1 MKRFLI
7 LTLCAIMLFSGCG
20 AVTEVTET
28 VASEGPEETDE
39 INDIP
44 KFPQGGIDKILDS
57 NEIIKIVVL
66 EDTYVQGGSYATQNF
81 GKEETIEN
89 KAISKS
95 GETGGQRISLFKF
108 DVSQLERDFS
118 GRVRMVFKVFDMQES
133 ATPRTIRVYSCD
145 PYKWEADKV
154 TYNTMC
160 ELEDLVATMSVVGTG
175 IKYVDVTD
183 YVTSALKY
191 GDEYISLCFEGDSNT
206 EYRTRIEAF
215 EKKGGMAAYLEVTT
229 GNMAFATELPYSGED
244 PWDVAAEAVSTWLH
258 RWEIIKQSG
267 SQDVETI
274 VKDADEYS
282 LTVDA
287 AKAGDTNGAST
298 KYTQFPTRNINTL
311 KGFSSVGSESEL
323 YDEYGGYMGGER
335 YEATGYF
342 YTKKIGDRWW
352 SIDPLGYP
360 YYRVG
365 LVELTAGAS
374 PAQQKLTFA
383 KYGDKRGW
391 GEAASDKLYELGFNS
406 AGGWSDIATLS
417 KVSNPVSQ
425 TQIFN
430 VATQYAKSIGV
441 EIGGGGNWLSKGDV
455 IPVFDPDFAT
465 FAFDRVKTMVSP
477 YVGDP
482 SVYGWMSDNELSD
495 NTKMLDHALAL
506 DYSDERYVYTYATAW
521 TFMYLKTGRADV
533 SVEDVTDELRE
544 EFIAMTYDK
553 YFEVVTAALDKYDPY
568 HMYMGCRFVSKNYK
582 REGVMRV
589 AGYWCDV
596 VTFNYYSAWEGDPAL
611 MANIGAWLG
620 ETPFVVTEWYAKGMD
635 VWEADNRITN
645 QSGAGWTVRTQT
657 DRGKFYQN
665 FALML
670 MECKDCVGFDWFKYW
685 DNDPTNLEADISNR
699 NSNKG
704 IIDNQGCEYTE
715 LTRYMSELNNQKY
728 SLINFFDER

>member
-1 MKRFLI
+1 
-7 LTLCAIMLFSGCG
+7 MLFSGCG
-20 AVTEVTET
+20 AITEVTET
-28 VASEGPEETDE
+28 VDSETQDEYTADRTDHIEDTDE
-39 INDIP
+39 INDIST
-44 KFPQGGIDKILDS
+44 FPEGGIDKILDS
-57 NEIIKIVVL
+57 NDIIKIVVL
-66 EDTYVQGGSYATQNF
+66 EDTYVQGGSYVNQNF
-81 GKEETIEN
+81 GKEEVIEN
-89 KAISKS
+89 KAISPN

-108 DVSQLERDFS
+108 DISQLDSDFS
-118 GRVRMVFKVFDMQES
+118 GHARIVFKVFDMQES
-133 ATPRTIRVYSCD
+133 ATPRTIMVYGCD
-145 PYKWEADKV
+145 PYRWEEDKV
-154 TYNTMC
+154 TYSTMC
-160 ELEDLVATMSVVGTG
+160 EIDDLVATMSVVGMG

-183 YVTSALKY
+183 YVKSALKY
-191 GDEYISLCFEGDSNT
+191 GDELISFCFEGDSST
-206 EYRTRIEAF
+206 EYRTRIESS
-215 EKKGGMAAYLEVTT
+215 EKKDGMAPYLEITT
-229 GNMAFATELPYSGED
+229 SDMAFSTNLPYSGEN

-258 RWEIIKQSG
+258 RYEIIKHGG
-267 SQDVETI
+267 SESVDLI
-274 VKDADEYS
+274 VKDVEEYS

-287 AKAGDTNGAST
+287 AKFGDTNGTNT
-298 KYTQFPTRNINTL
+298 KYSQFPTRIVSTL
-311 KGFSSVGSESEL
+311 KGFKSGGSETEF
-323 YDEYGGYMGGER
+323 YDKYGGYMGGEQ

-365 LVELTAGAS
+365 MVELTAGAS
-374 PAQQKLTFA
+374 PAQQKVTIA

-391 GEAASDKLYELGFNS
+391 GEAVTDNLYELGFNS
-406 AGGWSDIATLS
+406 AGGWSDITTLS
-417 KVSNPVSQ
+417 KVTDPMSQ

-430 VATQYAKSIGV
+430 VAVQYAKSIGT
-441 EIGGGGNWLSKGDV
+441 EIGGGGNLLSKGDV
-455 IPVFDPDFAT
+455 IPVFDPDFVT
-465 FAFDRVKTMVSP
+465 FTFDRVKTMVSP

-495 NTKMLDHALAL
+495 NPKMLDHALTL

-533 SVEDVTDELRE
+533 SVADVTDELRE
-544 EFIAMTYDK
+544 EFIAMTYDR
-553 YFEVVTAALDKYDPY
+553 YFEVVTTALDKYDPC

-596 VTFNYYSAWEGDPAL
+596 VTFNYYSAWDGDPAL
-611 MANIGAWLG
+611 MADIGRWLG
-620 ETPFVVTEWYAKGMD
+620 DTPFAVTEWYAKGMD
-635 VWEADNRITN
+635 VSEIDSRITN
-645 QSGAGWTVRTQT
+645 QSGAGWTVRTQA

-704 IIDNQGCEYTE
+704 ILDNDGNMYSVLVE
-715 LTRYMSELNNQKY
+715 YMSELNNQKY
-728 SLINFFDER
+728 SLIEFFDKR